1 MKTNGNRV
9 IVSVCSRCNS
19 EKVSEPLRRRV
30 SKQLKIGLMTMSEV
44 DFQEVRCMAAC
55 SRPIAVGISGE
66 GKSGYLFGDI
76 KTSEDVVGLLEFLKE
91 YQEKQN
97 GWTNSKERPKV
108 LRNKIVAR
116 IPAGFL

>member
-55 SRPIAVGISGE
+55 SRPIEVGISDK

-76 KTSEDVVGLLEFLKE
+76 KNSKDVVGIQCFYSGIRK
-91 YQEKQN
+91 
-97 GWTNSKERPKV
+97 
-108 LRNKIVAR
+108 NKMVGKIRKSVQR
-116 IPAGFL
+116 L

>member
-44 DFQEVRCMAAC
+44 DYQEVRCMAAC
-55 SRPIAVGISGE
+55 SRTSRVFKGVSRKTKWLDKFERAT
-66 GKSGYLFGDI
+66 KSF
-76 KTSEDVVGLLEFLKE
+76 EE
-91 YQEKQN
+91 
-97 GWTNSKERPKV
+97 
-108 LRNKIVAR
+108 
-116 IPAGFL
+116 